1 MAWLIAW
8 SHPQLWSQGWPC
20 QGKSKAG
27 IAGMAGYQCLVLWIR
42 YPPDGKLWSDSLQ
55 CETRHEFPLYGG
67 SMNGSN
73 TESAFVGCLFK
84 GGGIIYL
91 ISWSRKWGR
100 ELQLGWDMICDDMC
114 HDFNQLHVN
123 MTMITFGP
131 HVTTEFELRWSSGAP
146 GTLLCPMVV
155 YFSAMTIFLCFSED
169 GHGSQDEKPRMDSLM
184 LSMTNFVGPF
194 VPRSFSSSSRSGQ
207 RHEKIGPWCHSKCYG
222 WTATGCVQTWGWSR
236 KKWGFNQSKWDFDH
250 WTKRSSPIKHGNIV
264 NLDHLNHSKM
274 QGKQSRYP
282 GCNFL
287 WYRVD
292 HCNRIPGT

>member
-1 MAWLIAW
+1 
-8 SHPQLWSQGWPC
+8 
-20 QGKSKAG
+20 
-27 IAGMAGYQCLVLWIR
+27 
-42 YPPDGKLWSDSLQ
+42 
-55 CETRHEFPLYGG
+55 
-67 SMNGSN
+67 
-73 TESAFVGCLFK
+73 
-84 GGGIIYL
+84 
-91 ISWSRKWGR
+91 
-100 ELQLGWDMICDDMC
+100 MC

-169 GHGSQDEKPRMDSLM
+169 GHGSQDEKTRMDSLM

-236 KKWGFNQSKWDFDH
+236 KKWGFNQSKWEFDH